1 LREAELAS
9 AWVDPQN
16 VKMTLAAE
24 AHIDEAPHSVAE
36 RVLIVEDEPAA
47 RSGLEQLVKS
57 WGFVAESAG
66 DGEEA
71 LQKVTSFRPA
81 IVITDMVMPRMDGIQ
96 LLRALQQ
103 QGADATTL
111 LLTAQGTVETA
122 VEAMKEGAYDY
133 LTKPVDIQRL
143 KILLDKIVERLE
155 TLREVKALRRQLRE
169 HGTFGSIIGN
179 SPEMRKIY
187 QVIEQAAPTNASVLI
202 TGESGTGKELV
213 AQTIHQLSPRATFPF
228 VAINCAAIPE
238 TLLESEIF
246 GHEKGAF
253 TGAADRRQGCFE
265 LADRGTLF
273 LDEIGEMTPA
283 TQVKLLRVLQERKF
297 RRLGGRT
304 EQTVDVRILAAT
316 NVEPAEAVK
325 QGKLRED
332 LYYRLN
338 VFSFRLPTLRERKD
352 DLPLLVQSFINEF
365 NSRNQKAIAGVDQQ
379 AMRILEHYNWPGN
392 VRELRNVIERATILS
407 PGPFIEAKHL
417 PPVLAA
423 EPEPQ
428 HQPQL
433 ALAPGTTVEE
443 AERRLI
449 MMTLEHTR
457 DNKTRAAEILGIS
470 LKTLH
475 NKRNKLRLRPKKTE

>member
-1 LREAELAS
+1 MTTAES
-9 AWVDPQN
+9 VVQTGEPQTA
-16 VKMTLAAE
+16 VT
-24 AHIDEAPHSVAE
+24 E
-36 RVLIVEDEPAA
+36 RILIVEDDSAA
-47 RSGLEQLVKS
+47 RNGLEQLVKS
-57 WGFVAESAG
+57 WGFVAESAT

-71 LQKVTSFRPA
+71 LEKVTSFRPA
-81 IVITDMVMPRMDGIQ
+81 IVISDLVMPRLDGLG
-96 LLRALQQ
+96 LLRALQT
-103 QGADATTL
+103 QGADVTTL

-169 HGTFGSIIGN
+169 HGTFGSMIGN

-187 QVIEQAAPTNASVLI
+187 QVIEQAAPTGASVLI

-213 AQTIHQLSPRATFPF
+213 AQTIHQLSPRGPFPF
-228 VAINCAAIPE
+228 VGINCAAIPE

-297 RRLGGRT
+297 RRLGGRN
-304 EQTVDVRILAAT
+304 EQSVDVRVLAAT
-316 NVEPAEAVK
+316 NIDPLEAVQK
-325 QGKLRED
+325 GKLRED
-332 LYYRLN
+332 LFYRLN
-338 VFSFRLPTLRERKD
+338 VFAMRLPQLRERKE
-352 DLPLLVQSFINEF
+352 DLPLLIQAFINEF
-365 NSRNQKAIAGVDQQ
+365 NIRNQKSIAGVDHQ
-379 AMRILEHYNWPGN
+379 AMRLLEQHSWPGN
-392 VRELRNVIERATILS
+392 VRELRNVIERATILAS
-407 PGPFIEAKHL
+407 GPLIEPRHL
-417 PPVLAA
+417 PPSLSD
-423 EPEPQ
+423 EPAPQ
-428 HQPQL
+428 YQPQV

-475 NKRNKLRLRPKKTE
+475 NKLNKLRLRPKKSD

>member
-1 LREAELAS
+1 
-9 AWVDPQN
+9 
-16 VKMTLAAE
+16 MTTTTTAGTSLGVT
-24 AHIDEAPHSVAE
+24 DDAPKVVAE
-36 RVLIVEDEPAA
+36 RVLIVEDDSAA
-47 RSGLEQLVKS
+47 RVGLEQLVKS
-57 WGFVAESAG
+57 WGFVAESAS

-71 LQKVTSFRPA
+71 LEKVTTFRPA
-81 IVITDMVMPRMDGIQ
+81 IVISDVVMPRMDGLA
-96 LLRALQQ
+96 LLRALQT
-103 QGADATTL
+103 QGADVTTL

-133 LTKPVDIQRL
+133 LTKPIDIQRL

-155 TLREVKALRRQLRE
+155 TMREVKALRRQLRE
-169 HGTFGSIIGN
+169 HGTFGSLIGN
-179 SPEMRKIY
+179 GPEMRKIY
-187 QVIEQAAPTNASVLI
+187 SIIEQASPTSASVLI

-213 AQTIHQLSPRATFPF
+213 AQTIHQLSPRASFPF

-304 EQTVDVRILAAT
+304 EQSVDVRVIAAT
-316 NVEPAEAVK
+316 NVDPQEAVK

-332 LYYRLN
+332 VFYRLN
-338 VFSFRLPTLRERKD
+338 VFAFRLPPLRERKE
-352 DLPLLVQSFINEF
+352 DLQLLVQAFINEF
-365 NSRNQKAIAGVDQQ
+365 NTRNQKNIAAVDHQ
-379 AMRILEHYNWPGN
+379 AMRMLEHYGWPGN
-392 VRELRNVIERATILS
+392 VRELRNVIERATILAS
-407 PGPFIEAKHL
+407 GPFIEAKHL
-417 PPVLAA
+417 PPVLAE
-423 EPEPQ
+423 EPPPQ
-428 HQPQL
+428 HQPQV

-449 MMTLEHTR
+449 LMTLEHTR

-475 NKRNKLRLRPKKTE
+475 NKLNKLRLRKKAE

>member
-1 LREAELAS
+1 MS
-9 AWVDPQN
+9 ATGETTATAVDSAQ
-16 VKMTLAAE
+16 A
-24 AHIDEAPHSVAE
+24 VAE
-36 RVLIVEDEPAA
+36 RVLIVEDDSAA
-47 RSGLEQLVKS
+47 RIGLEQLVKS
-57 WGFVAESAG
+57 WGFIAEAAA

-71 LQKVTSFRPA
+71 LEKVTSFRPA
-81 IVITDMVMPRMDGIQ
+81 IVITDLVMPRMDGLA
-96 LLRALQQ
+96 LLRSLQH
-103 QGADATTL
+103 QGADVTTL

-133 LTKPVDIQRL
+133 LTKPIDLQRL

-155 TLREVKALRRQLRE
+155 TMREVKALRRQLRE
-169 HGTFGSIIGN
+169 SGTFGSLIGN

-187 QVIEQAAPTNASVLI
+187 SVVEQAAPTGASVLI
-202 TGESGTGKELV
+202 AGESGTGKELV
-213 AQTIHQLSPRATFPF
+213 AQTIHHLSPRASFPF

-283 TQVKLLRVLQERKF
+283 TQVKLLRVLQERTF
-297 RRLGGRT
+297 RRLGGRV
-304 EQTVDVRILAAT
+304 EQSVDVRVIAAT
-316 NVEPAEAVK
+316 NVDPQEAVK

-332 LYYRLN
+332 LFYRLN
-338 VFSFRLPTLRERKD
+338 VFSFRLPPLRERKE
-352 DLPLLVQSFINEF
+352 DLPLLTQAFINEF
-365 NSRNQKAIAGVDQQ
+365 NQRNQKSIAGVDQQ
-379 AMRILEHYNWPGN
+379 TMRMIEHYAWPGN

-407 PGPFIEAKHL
+407 SGPFIEAKHL
-417 PPVLAA
+417 PPSLAE
-423 EPEPQ
+423 EPAPQ
-428 HQPQL
+428 HQPQV
-433 ALAPGTTVEE
+433 ALAPGITVEE

-449 MMTLEHTR
+449 LMTLEHTR

-475 NKRNKLRLRPKKTE
+475 NKLNKLRLRPKKTE

>member
-1 LREAELAS
+1 MTTIVS
-9 AWVDPQN
+9 DPQ
-16 VKMTLAAE
+16 LADGA
-24 AHIDEAPHSVAE
+24 AQSLSE
-36 RVLIVEDEPAA
+36 RVLIVEDDAAA
-47 RSGLEQLVKS
+47 RVGLEQLVRS
-57 WGFVAESAG
+57 WGFIAESAS

-71 LQKVTSFRPA
+71 LRKVTTFRPA
-81 IVITDMVMPRMDGIQ
+81 IVITDLVMPRMDGLA
-96 LLRALQQ
+96 LLRALPREN
-103 QGADATTL
+103 ADVTTL

-155 TLREVKALRRQLRE
+155 TMREVKALRRQLRD
-169 HGTFGSIIGN
+169 HGAFGSLIGN

-187 QVIEQAAPTNASVLI
+187 QVVEQAAPTSASVLI

-213 AQTIHQLSPRATFPF
+213 AQTLHQLSPRATFPF
-228 VAINCAAIPE
+228 IAINCAAIPE

-304 EQTVDVRILAAT
+304 EQSVDVRVIAAT
-316 NVEPAEAVK
+316 NVDPVEAVRT
-325 QGKLRED
+325 GKLRED

-338 VFSFRLPTLRERKD
+338 VFSLRLPTLSERLE
-352 DLPLLVQSFINEF
+352 DLPLLVQAFINEF
-365 NSRNQKAIAGVDQQ
+365 NMRNKKAIVGLDQA
-379 AMRILEHYNWPGN
+379 AMRTLEQHAWPGN
-392 VRELRNVIERATILS
+392 VRELRNVIERATILA
-407 PGPFIEAKHL
+407 PGPFIELHHL
-417 PPVLAA
+417 PSSLVE
-423 EPEPQ
+423 EPPAPDA
-428 HQPQL
+428 PQL

-443 AERRLI
+443 AERQLI
-449 MMTLEHTR
+449 VMTLAHTR

-475 NKRNKLRLRPKKTE
+475 NKLNKLRLRPKRTGEPR

>member
-1 LREAELAS
+1 MVPAFMSAVGEATAPT
-9 AWVDPQN
+9 DPQSPA
-16 VKMTLAAE
+16 L
-24 AHIDEAPHSVAE
+24 AE

-47 RSGLEQLVKS
+47 RIGLEQLVKS
-57 WGFVAESAG
+57 WGFVAESAA

-71 LQKVTSFRPA
+71 LDKVTTFRPA
-81 IVITDMVMPRMDGIQ
+81 IVITDMVMPRMDGLT

-103 QGADATTL
+103 QGADVTTL
-111 LLTAQGTVETA
+111 LLTAQGTVESA
-122 VEAMKEGAYDY
+122 VAAMKEGAYDY
-133 LTKPVDIQRL
+133 LTKPVDLQRL
-143 KILLDKIVERLE
+143 KILLDKIVERQE

-169 HGTFGSIIGN
+169 HGSFGAMIGN

-187 QVIEQAAPTNASVLI
+187 AVVEQSAPTGASVLI

-213 AQTIHQLSPRATFPF
+213 AQTVHQLSPRAAFPF

-304 EQTVDVRILAAT
+304 EQSVDVRVIAAT
-316 NVEPAEAVK
+316 NVDPLHAV
-325 QGKLRED
+325 QAGKLRED

-338 VFSFRLPTLRERKD
+338 VFALRLPPLRERKE
-352 DLPLLVQSFINEF
+352 DLPLLIQAFINEF
-365 NSRNQKAIAGVDQQ
+365 NQRNQKNIAGVDHE
-379 AMRILEHYNWPGN
+379 AMRLLEHYMWPGN
-392 VRELRNVIERATILS
+392 VRELRNVIERATILA

-417 PPVLAA
+417 PPTLNN
-423 EPEPQ
+423 EPPVQ
-428 HQPQL
+428 HQPQV

-449 MMTLEHTR
+449 LMTLEHTR

-475 NKRNKLRLRPKKTE
+475 NKLNKLRLRPRKSDS

>member
-1 LREAELAS
+1 
-9 AWVDPQN
+9 
-16 VKMTLAAE
+16 MTLVT
-24 AHIDEAPHSVAE
+24 DRSVGAPDAKAVSE

-47 RSGLEQLVKS
+47 RIGLEQLVRS
-57 WGFVAESAG
+57 WGFLAESAS

-71 LQKVTSFRPA
+71 LAKVTTFRPA
-81 IVITDMVMPRMDGIQ
+81 IVITDLVMPRLDGLG
-96 LLRALQQ
+96 LLRALQS
-103 QGADATTL
+103 QGADVTTL

-133 LTKPVDIQRL
+133 LTKPVDLQRL

-155 TLREVKALRRQLRE
+155 TMREVKALRRQLRE
-169 HGTFGSIIGN
+169 SGTFGSMIGN

-187 QVIEQAAPTNASVLI
+187 QVIEQAAPTGASVLI

-213 AQTIHQLSPRATFPF
+213 AQTLHQLSPRANFPF

-253 TGAADRRQGCFE
+253 TGAAERRQGCFE

-273 LDEIGEMTPA
+273 LDEIGEMTPT
-283 TQVKLLRVLQERKF
+283 TQVKLLRVLQEQKF
-297 RRLGGRT
+297 RRVGGRT
-304 EQTVDVRILAAT
+304 EQSVDVRVLAAT
-316 NVEPAEAVK
+316 NIDPVEAVHA
-325 QGKLRED
+325 GKLRED
-332 LYYRLN
+332 LFYRLN
-338 VFSFRLPTLRERKD
+338 VFAMRLPPLRERKE

-365 NSRNQKAIAGVDQQ
+365 NARNQRSIAGVDQQ
-379 AMRILEHYNWPGN
+379 AMRMLEQYGWPGN
-392 VRELRNVIERATILS
+392 VRELRNVIERATIIA
-407 PGPFIEAKHL
+407 PGPFIEPKHL
-417 PPVLAA
+417 PPSLAG
-423 EPEPQ
+423 EPAVA
-428 HQPQL
+428 HQPQV
-433 ALAPGTTVEE
+433 ALGPGTTVEE
-443 AERRLI
+443 AERQLI

-475 NKRNKLRLRPKKTE
+475 NKLNKLKLRPKRTES

>member
-1 LREAELAS
+1 
-9 AWVDPQN
+9 
-16 VKMTLAAE
+16 MTTTMAGE
-24 AHIDEAPHSVAE
+24 TGTMDDTQTVTSE
-36 RVLIVEDEPAA
+36 RVLIVEDDSAA
-47 RSGLEQLVKS
+47 RVGLEQLVRS
-57 WGFVAESAG
+57 LGFIADSAG

-81 IVITDMVMPRMDGIQ
+81 IVITDLVMPRMDGLA
-96 LLRALQQ
+96 LLRALPT
-103 QGADATTL
+103 QGSDVTTL

-133 LTKPVDIQRL
+133 LTKPIDIQRL

-155 TLREVKALRRQLRE
+155 TMREVKALRRQLRE
-169 HGTFGSIIGN
+169 HGTFGPLIGN

-187 QVIEQAAPTNASVLI
+187 QVVEQAAPTSASVLI

-213 AQTIHQLSPRATFPF
+213 AQTLHQLSPRATFPF
-228 VAINCAAIPE
+228 IAINCAAIPE

-304 EQTVDVRILAAT
+304 EQSVDVRVIAAT
-316 NVEPAEAVK
+316 NIDPVEAVQK
-325 QGKLRED
+325 GTLRED

-338 VFSFRLPTLRERKD
+338 VFAFRLPTLRERKE
-352 DLPLLVQSFINEF
+352 DLPLLVQAFINEF
-365 NSRNQKAIAGVDQQ
+365 NTRNQKAIAGVEQQ
-379 AMRILEHYNWPGN
+379 AMRMLEQYAWPGN
-392 VRELRNVIERATILS
+392 VRELRNVIERATILA

-417 PPVLAA
+417 PPTLAEEPPVL
-423 EPEPQ
+423 Q
-428 HQPQL
+428 QPQV

-449 MMTLEHTR
+449 VMTLAHTR

-475 NKRNKLRLRPKKTE
+475 NKLNKLRLRPKRSE

>member
-1 LREAELAS
+1 
-9 AWVDPQN
+9 
-16 VKMTLAAE
+16 M
-24 AHIDEAPHSVAE
+24 
-36 RVLIVEDEPAA
+36 
-47 RSGLEQLVKS
+47 
-57 WGFVAESAG
+57 
-66 DGEEA
+66 
-71 LQKVTSFRPA
+71 
-81 IVITDMVMPRMDGIQ
+81 
-96 LLRALQQ
+96 
-103 QGADATTL
+103 
-111 LLTAQGTVETA
+111 
-122 VEAMKEGAYDY
+122 
-133 LTKPVDIQRL
+133 
-143 KILLDKIVERLE
+143 
-155 TLREVKALRRQLRE
+155 REVKALRRQLRE
-169 HGTFGSIIGN
+169 HGAFGSLIGN

-187 QVIEQAAPTNASVLI
+187 QVVELAAPTGASVLI

-283 TQVKLLRVLQERKF
+283 TQVKLLRVLQERSF

-304 EQTVDVRILAAT
+304 EQSVDVRVIAAT
-316 NVEPAEAVK
+316 NIDPAEAVK
-325 QGKLRED
+325 AGKLRED

-338 VFSFRLPTLRERKD
+338 VFSFRLPTLRERKE
-352 DLPLLVQSFINEF
+352 DLPLLVQAFINEF
-365 NSRNQKAIAGVDQQ
+365 NTRNQKSIAGVDQQ
-379 AMRILEHYNWPGN
+379 AMRTLEQYAWPGN
-392 VRELRNVIERATILS
+392 VRELRNVIERATILAS
-407 PGPFIEAKHL
+407 GPFIEPKHL
-417 PPVLAA
+417 PPVLAD
-423 EPEPQ
+423 EPAPPQ
-428 HQPQL
+428 QPQV
-433 ALAPGTTVEE
+433 ALAPGITVEE

-475 NKRNKLRLRPKKTE
+475 NKLNKLRLRPKKTE

>member
-1 LREAELAS
+1 MAPGAGEGFSMSMVSYGVADHPTTSTR
-9 AWVDPQN
+9 
-16 VKMTLAAE
+16 AAG
-24 AHIDEAPHSVAE
+24 E
-36 RVLIVEDEPAA
+36 RVLIVEDDSAA
-47 RSGLEQLVKS
+47 RVGLEQLVKS
-57 WGFVAESAG
+57 WGFMAESAT

-71 LQKVTSFRPA
+71 LEKVTTFRPA
-81 IVITDMVMPRMDGIQ
+81 IVISDLVMPRLDGLG
-96 LLRALQQ
+96 LLRALQA
-103 QGADATTL
+103 QGADVTTL

-122 VEAMKEGAYDY
+122 VQAMKEGAYDY

-155 TLREVKALRRQLRE
+155 AMREVKVLRRQLRE
-169 HGTFGSIIGN
+169 HGAFGPMIG
-179 SPEMRKIY
+179 SSAEMRKIY
-187 QVIEQAAPTNASVLI
+187 SVIEQAAPTSASVLI

-213 AQTIHQLSPRATFPF
+213 AQTIHQLSPRAAFPF

-273 LDEIGEMTPA
+273 LDEIGEMTPT

-297 RRLGGRT
+297 RRLGGRQ
-304 EQTVDVRILAAT
+304 EQSVDVRVIAAT
-316 NVEPAEAVK
+316 NLDPVDAVQK
-325 QGKLRED
+325 GKLRED

-338 VFSFRLPTLRERKD
+338 VFALRLPALRERME
-352 DLPLLVQSFINEF
+352 DLPLLIQAFVSEF
-365 NSRNQKAIAGVDQQ
+365 NARNQKSITGVDHQ
-379 AMRILEHYNWPGN
+379 AMRMLEQYAWPGN

-407 PGPFIEAKHL
+407 PGPFIEPRHL
-417 PPVLAA
+417 PPMLSKD
-423 EPEPQ
+423 PLPRT
-428 HQPQL
+428 QPQF

-475 NKRNKLRLRPKKTE
+475 NKLNKLRLRPKKSE